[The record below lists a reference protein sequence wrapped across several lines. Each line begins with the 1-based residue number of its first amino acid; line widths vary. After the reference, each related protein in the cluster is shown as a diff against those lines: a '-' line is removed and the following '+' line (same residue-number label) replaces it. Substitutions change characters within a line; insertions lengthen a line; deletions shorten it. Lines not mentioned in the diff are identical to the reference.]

1 MLRAVLLIIA
11 SVALVFSAPVQDPEQ
26 PHLAQA
32 WQAQSMGDGLPGK
45 VGLVSYLYQPGRE
58 DDGSVRATKW

>member
-1 MLRAVLLIIA
+1 MLRAVLLMTA